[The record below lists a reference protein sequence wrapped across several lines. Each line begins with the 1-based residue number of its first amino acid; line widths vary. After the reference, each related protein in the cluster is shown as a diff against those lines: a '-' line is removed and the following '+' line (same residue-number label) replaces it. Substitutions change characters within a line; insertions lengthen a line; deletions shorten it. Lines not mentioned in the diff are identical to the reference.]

1 MSDMSEE
8 AFPLLQMKVKTAF
21 EHQICRFIILHSE
34 AQTPVNKMKNTFFT
48 GGGGLI
54 ICCFKF
60 LTSMSFRSAGV
71 GV

>member
-8 AFPLLQMKVKTAF
+8 AFPLLQMKVKTAL

-48 GGGGLI
+48 GGGHML
-54 ICCFKF
+54 F
-60 LTSMSFRSAGV
+60 
-71 GV
+71 